1 MKVWVPAAVLAAV
14 LHSLVFLNRV
24 LPPPV
29 PAGDIYV
36 ERLVVSE
43 VPSRSRTRLK
53 KDRAANPGVAG
64 PEASQVKN
72 EAPYFMPRP
81 QYPAEALPQRLQGR
95 VVLGVRTGPE
105 GWVEGIEIEES
116 SGSPLLDQQA
126 VKDISRWRLG
136 GLAQVRV
143 PVEFRLVE

>member
-1 MKVWVPAAVLAAV
+1 MKVWVPAAGLAAV
-14 LHSLVFLNRV
+14 LHSVVFLNRV
-24 LPPPV
+24 LPTPI

-36 ERLVVSE
+36 ERLVLSV
-43 VPSRSRTRLK
+43 VPAGPRTSLK
-53 KDRAANPGVAG
+53 KDRVGKAGLAA
-64 PEASQVKN
+64 PESSTPS